1 MATASATRQL
11 ERLVQQLKAERQ
23 AHVDAIAQ
31 IDATF
36 EQFGIAPAPRKRRGR
51 PPGRRPGRP
60 KGSATK
66 KTRRR
71 KRGRF
76 SQSGD
81 DSVLAFVKGKGTATT
96 RQINDHWAKEGRGG
110 RADNTITRLFKARKL
125 KRQNIKGARGSRYT
139 AR

>member
-1 MATASATRQL
+1 MAIATTTREL
-11 ERLVQQLKAERQ
+11 ERLVQQLKSDRQ

-36 EQFGIAPAPRKRRGR
+36 EQFGIAATPRKRRGR
-51 PPGRRPGRP
+51 PPGSG
-60 KGSATK
+60 KGTAKKTTTK
-66 KTRRR
+66 KRRR

-81 DSVLAFVKGKGTATT
+81 ESVVNFVKGKGTATSKE
-96 RQINDHWAKEGRGG
+96 INQHWTKQGRAG
-110 RADNTITRLFKARKL
+110 RADNAITKLIKEKKL

-139 AR
+139 AK